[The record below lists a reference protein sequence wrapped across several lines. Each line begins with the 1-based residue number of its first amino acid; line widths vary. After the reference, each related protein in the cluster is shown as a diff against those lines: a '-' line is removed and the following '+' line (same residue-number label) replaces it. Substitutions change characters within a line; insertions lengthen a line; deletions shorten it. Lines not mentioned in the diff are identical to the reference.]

1 MHIKAVVVIGDYETQ
16 ANTINW
22 YITVGTNDD
31 PFTNTKFPPTV
42 SVTPNTLNKWAKEVK
57 IGAWGDTVSIVT
69 ASGTTKLVLGFAGIF
84 ASLFACGETN

>member
-22 YITVGTNDD
+22 YVTVGTNDD

-42 SVTPNTLNKWAKEVK
+42 SGTPTHIEQMGERSQDWRLGRHCVNLNSNWYY
-57 IGAWGDTVSIVT
+57 
-69 ASGTTKLVLGFAGIF
+69 
-84 ASLFACGETN
+84 